1 MGGGGETTSG
11 AQPECQGKEVGCKG
25 SQLPSSAVRACMGT
39 LASAMGLDT
48 RSPKAASGSLDRE
61 GGLLGAS
68 PLPPP
73 PYAGEGAP
81 ELRGSLDCWACAVLV
96 TIQNLLVGALNLLLV
111 GLIFGLILLPA
122 GVLVGFGVV
131 CHSKFLHAQA
141 HYCTAHLHDA
151 ASVALLVVGFT
162 LAVPLLVLALAAYCR
177 LARRLQ
183 LGYCLVPYSKAV
195 YKNLPVT
202 HYHNSGCC
210 CCTQD
215 LDVAEKVWV

>member
-1 MGGGGETTSG
+1 
-11 AQPECQGKEVGCKG
+11 
-25 SQLPSSAVRACMGT
+25 
-39 LASAMGLDT
+39 MGLDM
-48 RSPKAASGSLDRE
+48 RSPKATSESLDRD
-61 GGLLGAS
+61 GGAAGAS

-73 PYAGEGAP
+73 PYAGEGAL

-96 TIQNLLVGALNLLLV
+96 TVQNLLVGTLNLLLV
-111 GLIFGLILLPA
+111 GAIFGLILLPA
-122 GVLVGFGVV
+122 GVLVGFGVL
-131 CHSKFLHAQA
+131 CHSKFLHTQV

-151 ASVALLVVGFT
+151 ASVALLVVGFA

-210 CCTQD
+210 SCAPD
-215 LDVAEKVWV
+215 LDSGEKVWV